1 MKVIDFIGSG
11 AEDLIY
17 VLRERKGAPILWRGT
32 RQDFIRE
39 MSAFFLLFYRT
50 VTVFDVDDAGVLT
63 LYI

>member
-11 AEDLIY
+11 AEDLVY
-17 VLRERKGAPILWRGT
+17 VIRENGAPVLWRGT

-50 VTVFDVDDAGVLT
+50 VTVFDVDDAGVLV